1 MVISNQSKNFF
12 FLLKN
17 KLKKKVYV
25 GEQAYS
31 KKGILSLKY
40 PIEHGIVTNWD
51 DYEKILDQVFIEEIK
66 VDPSNHPVLLTEIP
80 RNPKGN
86 REKLIQILF
95 ETYDVPN
102 YYLSTQGIVLL
113 FLNFLLYFFLIFYFI
128 LNCYKIKNNKIKIL
142 KNKIK

>member
-1 MVISNQSKNFF
+1 M
-12 FLLKN
+12 
-17 KLKKKVYV
+17 